1 MSRKGKEK
9 LIEKVNRV
17 KKEMEEVKL
26 RTEKKLSQFSFV
38 VFCCERQ
45 FFFHQRIFKHV

>member
-9 LIEKVNRV
+9 IIEKVKRV
-17 KKEMEEVKL
+17 KKEMYGVKL

-45 FFFHQRIFKHV
+45 FFFY